1 MPRFAK
7 TIVSLVLAA
16 SFLALPVLADG
27 AVTAKTTDN
36 LRLRK
41 EPSLSSEVLTVAP
54 KDSSVSVTNETPVT
68 NSDATWYTVSYGG
81 KSGYMSAEFLQLQ
94 KTLPADTVTAEQGYI
109 NEPYVR
115 FRVQPNT
122 SCDTI
127 KILTGG
133 AAVEITG
140 EKDGWYAVRH
150 GGKDGYVRCDLITL
164 GVTPTAA
171 TLGAA
176 SANDLQRGLVESALT
191 HLGKPYIY
199 GNEGPNSFDC
209 SGFTN
214 YVYKKYG
221 YTINRTALDQY
232 RLSGRAVEN
241 KSSLL
246 PGDLVFFYTTSRTT
260 VSHVGLY
267 IGDGKFVH
275 ASSGKNSK
283 CVVISPINTGYY
295 NERYAGAKRVL

>member
-7 TIVSLVLAA
+7 TLTPLILAA
-16 SFLALPVLADG
+16 AFLIPSALAES
-27 AVTAKTTDN
+27 AAAKTTDN

-41 EPSLSSEVLTVAP
+41 EPSLSAEVLDIS
-54 KDSSVSVTNETPVT
+54 KNGDSVSVTDTNPIV
-68 NSDATWYTVSYGG
+68 NSDATWYAVIYKG
-81 KSGYMSAEFLQLQ
+81 KAGYMSAEFLKLLNNDISVSE
-94 KTLPADTVTAEQGYI
+94 KGYI

-122 SCDTI
+122 NCDTI
-127 KILTGG
+127 QILAGG
-133 AAVEITG
+133 TSVEITG
-140 EKDGWYAVRH
+140 TKDGWYAVRH
-150 GGKDGYVRCDLITL
+150 GGKDGYVRCDLISLGDAPTSAAANLGTL
-164 GVTPTAA
+164 D
-171 TLGAA
+171 
-176 SANDLQRGLVESALT
+176 ANDAQRGLVESALT

-209 SGFTN
+209 SGFTS
-214 YVYKKYG
+214 YVYKQYG

-232 RLSGRAVEN
+232 RLTGRAVESKAN
-241 KSSLL
+241 LL

-275 ASSGKNSK
+275 SSSGKNSK
-283 CVVISPINTGYY
+283 CVVISPINEGYY